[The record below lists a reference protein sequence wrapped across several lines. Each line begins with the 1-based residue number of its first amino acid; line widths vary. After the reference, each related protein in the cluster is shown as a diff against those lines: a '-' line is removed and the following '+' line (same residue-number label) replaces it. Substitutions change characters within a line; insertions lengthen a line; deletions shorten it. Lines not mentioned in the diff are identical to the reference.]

1 MHVRGEVF
9 KHSAGLPCPVRHTL
23 FNLLYSMLVY
33 TPSEMTHNSI
43 EQIQYLVIIRG
54 FVETFK
60 PHTYGTLSPGD
71 AFRQLYESVTIPP
84 SSHGR
89 GVSVYTWIVISRAHS
104 TGPDT
109 IPNTI
114 KINDFFL
121 LASKTTLLITSGP
134 LHSPLIHSD
143 SAFK

>member
-9 KHSAGLPCPVRHTL
+9 KHSAGLPCPARHTL
-23 FNLLYSMLVY
+23 FNLLDSMLVY
-33 TPSEMTHNSI
+33 TPSGMTDNCT
-43 EQIQYLVIIRG
+43 IQYLVIIRG
-54 FVETFK
+54 FVQTFK

>member
-9 KHSAGLPCPVRHTL
+9 KHSAGLPCPARHTL
-23 FNLLYSMLVY
+23 FNLLDSMLVY
-33 TPSEMTHNSI
+33 TPSGMTDNCT
-43 EQIQYLVIIRG
+43 IQYLVIIRG
-54 FVETFK
+54 FVQTFK

-134 LHSPLIHSD
+134 LQSPLIHSD

>member
-9 KHSAGLPCPVRHTL
+9 KHSAGLPCPARHTL
-23 FNLLYSMLVY
+23 FNLLDSMLVY
-33 TPSEMTHNSI
+33 TPSGMTHNCT
-43 EQIQYLVIIRG
+43 IQYLVIIRG
-54 FVETFK
+54 FVQTFK
-60 PHTYGTLSPGD
+60 PHTSGTLSRGH
-71 AFRQLYESVTIPP
+71 AFRQLHGSMTIPP

-89 GVSVYTWIVISRAHS
+89 GVSVYNWIVISRAHS

-121 LASKTTLLITSGP
+121 LASKTTPLITSGP

>member
-9 KHSAGLPCPVRHTL
+9 KHSAGLPCPARHTL
-23 FNLLYSMLVY
+23 FNLLDSMLVY
-33 TPSEMTHNSI
+33 TPSGMTDNCT
-43 EQIQYLVIIRG
+43 IQYLVIIRG
-54 FVETFK
+54 FVQTFK

-89 GVSVYTWIVISRAHS
+89 GVSVYTWTVISRAHS

>member
-23 FNLLYSMLVY
+23 FNLLDSMLVY
-33 TPSEMTHNSI
+33 TPSGMTDNCT
-43 EQIQYLVIIRG
+43 IQYLVIIRG
-54 FVETFK
+54 FVQTFK

-89 GVSVYTWIVISRAHS
+89 GVSVYT
-104 TGPDT
+104 
-109 IPNTI
+109 
-114 KINDFFL
+114 
-121 LASKTTLLITSGP
+121 
-134 LHSPLIHSD
+134 
-143 SAFK
+143 

>member
-9 KHSAGLPCPVRHTL
+9 KHSAGLPCPARHTL
-23 FNLLYSMLVY
+23 FNLLDSMLVY
-33 TPSEMTHNSI
+33 TPSGMTHNCT
-43 EQIQYLVIIRG
+43 IQYLVIIRG
-54 FVETFK
+54 FVQTFK
-60 PHTYGTLSPGD
+60 PHTSGTLSRGH
-71 AFRQLYESVTIPP
+71 AFRQLYGSVTIPP